1 MAQTLWRES
10 STIDQMYIHL
20 RRDVALPVWALAVG
34 VAAFSA
40 PPAVIPSLVALL
52 GLTLAGSVVMAI
64 VERLQR
70 CSAPRIEVLPPLDRE
85 WTADVNRMDS
95 DKG

>member
-1 MAQTLWRES
+1 MF
-10 STIDQMYIHL
+10 IHL
-20 RRDVALPVWALAVG
+20 RREVALPAWALAVG

-52 GLTLAGSVVMAI
+52 GLTLAGSAALAI
-64 VERLQR
+64 VERLR
-70 CSAPRIEVLPPLDRE
+70 RPHSPCIDVLPPLELERA
-85 WTADVNRMDS
+85 ADLNRMDS

>member
-1 MAQTLWRES
+1 
-10 STIDQMYIHL
+10 MYIHL

-52 GLTLAGSVVMAI
+52 GLTLAGSAALAI
-64 VERLQR
+64 VERLR
-70 CSAPRIEVLPPLDRE
+70 RPYSPRIDVLPPLALERS
-85 WTADVNRMDS
+85 ADLNRMDS